1 MFCSTCGK
9 QVNENLNF
17 CNNCGARIDVKN
29 EEHQERSYGLNAA
42 TVTGIMGMFGLF
54 GFVFL
59 AIKLLEK
66 NLDPS
71 FVFALLALF
80 MAAVFGI
87 CFLLFRQTSNQPFKS
102 RKKEKTDEETAPKN
116 LSAATPPQLAP
127 SYQTPISSVT
137 ENTTRT
143 LDEVLIERK

>member
-1 MFCSTCGK
+1 MQK
-9 QVNENLNF
+9 
-17 CNNCGARIDVKN
+17 AKN
-29 EEHQERSYGLNAA
+29 PKTHSYGLNAA

-59 AIKLLEK
+59 AIKLLEN

-87 CFLLFRQTSNQPFKS
+87 CFLLFRQSSNQTFKS
-102 RKKEKTDEETAPKN
+102 RKKEKTDEETAPN
-116 LSAATPPQLAP
+116 QLSAETVAKLQA
-127 SYQTPISSVT
+127 SYQSPISSVT

-143 LDEVLIERK
+143 LDEILIERK

>member
-17 CNNCGARIDVKN
+17 CNNCGARIDAKT
-29 EEHQERSYGLNAA
+29 EQYQDRSFGLNAA

-87 CFLLFRQTSNQPFKS
+87 CFLIFRQTTEHSFKV
-102 RKKEKTDEETAPKN
+102 RKKEKTDEESAPKQ
-116 LSAATPPQLAP
+116 LSAETAAKLNP
-127 SYQTPISSVT
+127 SYQSPISSVT

-143 LDEVLIERK
+143 LDEILIERK